1 MEQNKNKITSIQDIK
16 HIFYINL
23 EHRIDRKLH
32 VEKELNKVG
41 LTNFTRFNAIKMEN
55 GALGCSM
62 SHLKC
67 IQMAKENG
75 WPHVLIVEDD
85 IEFLDPTTFIN
96 QANKFFNSQ
105 TINSWDVLL
114 LAGNNIL
121 PYKTI
126 NNNDSCVKV
135 SGCLTTTGYLV
146 SSHYYDKLI
155 QNIKMGITFFMRR
168 PQQKKLY
175 AIDVFW
181 KPLQEVDNWYLL
193 TPLTVI
199 QMEDYSDI
207 EHKKISYVNK
217 MTNLNKKL

>member
-1 MEQNKNKITSIQDIK
+1 MNNKIDSLKDIK

-23 EHRIDRKLH
+23 EHRIDRKQH
-32 VEKELNKVG
+32 VEKELSKVG
-41 LTNFTRFNAIKMEN
+41 LTNFTRFNAIKMPN

-67 IQMAKENG
+67 LQMAKENN
-75 WPHVLIVEDD
+75 WPHILIVEDD
-85 IEFLDPTTFIN
+85 IEFLDPNTFIN
-96 QANKFFNSQ
+96 QANKFLQ
-105 TINSWDVLL
+105 TIYRWDVLL

-121 PYKTI
+121 PYKI
-126 NNNDSCVKV
+126 IDNNDSCVKV
-135 SGCLTTTGYLV
+135 SGCLTTTGYFV

-207 EHKKISYVNK
+207 EQKKINYVDK

>member
-1 MEQNKNKITSIQDIK
+1 MNNNINGLEDIK

-23 EHRIDRKLH
+23 QHRIDRKQH
-32 VEKELNKVG
+32 VENELTKIG
-41 LTNFTRFNAIKMEN
+41 LTNFTRFNAIKMPN

-67 IQMAKENG
+67 IQLAKENN
-75 WPHVLIVEDD
+75 WPHILIVEDD
-85 IEFLDPTTFIN
+85 IEFLDPNTFIN
-96 QANKFFNSQ
+96 QANKFLQ
-105 TINSWDVLL
+105 TIDKWDVLL
-114 LAGNNIL
+114 LAGNNIM

-126 NNNDSCVKV
+126 DNNNSCVKV

-207 EHKKISYVNK
+207 EQKKINYVDK

>member
-1 MEQNKNKITSIQDIK
+1 MNNKIDSLEDIK

-32 VEKELNKVG
+32 VENELSKIG
-41 LTNFTRFNAIKMEN
+41 LTNFIRFNAIKMPN

-67 IQMAKENG
+67 IQLAKENE

-85 IEFLDPTTFIN
+85 IEFLDQNTFIN
-96 QANKFFNSQ
+96 QANKFLQ
-105 TINSWDVLL
+105 TIDKWDVLL

-126 NNNDSCVKV
+126 DNNDSCVKV

-207 EHKKISYVNK
+207 EQKKINYVDK

>member
-1 MEQNKNKITSIQDIK
+1 MNNIVKLNKLEDIK

-32 VEKELNKVG
+32 VENELTKIG
-41 LTNFTRFNAIKMEN
+41 LTNFTRFNAIKMPN

-67 IQMAKENG
+67 IQLAKENK

-85 IEFLDPTTFIN
+85 IEFLDQNTFIN
-96 QANKFFNSQ
+96 QANKFLQ
-105 TINSWDVLL
+105 TIDKWDVLL

-126 NNNDSCVKV
+126 DNNDSCVKV

-207 EHKKISYVNK
+207 EQKKINYVDK

>member
-1 MEQNKNKITSIQDIK
+1 MNNKIDSLEDIK

-32 VEKELNKVG
+32 VENELTKIG
-41 LTNFTRFNAIKMEN
+41 LTDFTRFNAIKMPN

-67 IQMAKENG
+67 IQLAKENK

-85 IEFLDPTTFIN
+85 IEFLDQNTFIN
-96 QANKFFNSQ
+96 QANKFLQ
-105 TINSWDVLL
+105 TIDKWDVLL

-126 NNNDSCVKV
+126 DNNDSCVKV
-135 SGCLTTTGYLV
+135 SGCLTTTGYIV

-207 EHKKISYVNK
+207 EQKKINYVDK

>member
-1 MEQNKNKITSIQDIK
+1 MNNNINGLEDIK

-23 EHRIDRKLH
+23 QHRIDRKQH
-32 VEKELNKVG
+32 VENELTKIG
-41 LTNFTRFNAIKMEN
+41 LTNFTRFNAIKMPN

-67 IQMAKENG
+67 IQLAKEND
-75 WPHVLIVEDD
+75 WPHILIVEDD
-85 IEFLDPTTFIN
+85 IEFLDPNTFIN
-96 QANKFFNSQ
+96 QANKFLQ
-105 TINSWDVLL
+105 TIDKWDVLL
-114 LAGNNIL
+114 LAGNNIM

-126 NNNDSCVKV
+126 DNNNSCVKV

-207 EHKKISYVNK
+207 EQKKINYVDK

>member
-1 MEQNKNKITSIQDIK
+1 MTTTAN
-16 HIFYINL
+16 
-23 EHRIDRKLH
+23 
-32 VEKELNKVG
+32 
-41 LTNFTRFNAIKMEN
+41 
-55 GALGCSM
+55 
-62 SHLKC
+62 
-67 IQMAKENG
+67 
-75 WPHVLIVEDD
+75 
-85 IEFLDPTTFIN
+85 DPNTFIN
-96 QANKFFNSQ
+96 QANKFLQ
-105 TINSWDVLL
+105 TIDKWDVLL
-114 LAGNNIL
+114 LAGNNIM

-126 NNNDSCVKV
+126 DNNNSCVKV

-207 EHKKISYVNK
+207 EQKKINYADK